1 MKKRKPAKEA
11 RALVKALLK
20 SGTVTKAQASQI
32 EKLLV
37 DGRQDEAAEML
48 ASALGGLDGGQSA

>member
-20 SGTVTKAQASQI
+20 SGTVTKEQASQI

-37 DGRQDEAAEML
+37 EGRQDEAAELL
-48 ASALGGLDGGQSA
+48 ASALDGGQAG